1 MEYGIIIWPAAL
13 DQVGLEEIENVI
25 SLYGTITKRKERRFN
40 YIGLRNL
47 MIQLYAEEKW
57 AGNFWNHFKHMH
69 YKLDPCYREDK
80 STYLYMVESVSLEN
94 TLAMKEEVRT
104 LCNCGKMSIHSAD
117 EESESRMLEKIFFS
131 DLTCDVMNRSE
142 FDKYRLFTG
151 CFSHF
156 CKKMKIEGISREQVI
171 IVSRAVLSLYGERTT
186 LKLSWTSKEKLPD
199 SFEKY
204 NKNEF
209 LEEIQKAGEKLFDEK
224 QYIYFFGIPFVGKD
238 VISLLK

>member
-13 DQVGLEEIENVI
+13 DSAGLEEIENVI
-25 SLYGTITKRKERRFN
+25 SSYGTITKRKERRFN
-40 YIGLRNL
+40 YTGLRNL

-69 YKLDPCYREDK
+69 YKLNPCYRENK

-104 LCNCGKMSIHSAD
+104 LCKCGKMSIHSAD
-117 EESESRMLEKIFFS
+117 DESESRMLEKIFFS
-131 DLTCDVMNRSE
+131 DLTCEVMNRSK
-142 FDKYRLFTG
+142 FDKYRLFTS
-151 CFSHF
+151 CFNRF
-156 CKKMKIEGISREQVI
+156 YKRMKKEGISREQVL
-171 IVSRAVLSLYGERTT
+171 IVSNAVLSLYGEQTAWRI
-186 LKLSWTSKEKLPD
+186 SWISREKLPD

-209 LEEIQKAGEKLFDEK
+209 LKEIQNTKEWTFDEK
-224 QYIYFFGIPFVGKD
+224 QFLYFWGIPFAGKD
-238 VISLLK
+238 ILLSLK